1 MTELNGDLD
10 RRLQSWP
17 ELSPDALTMR
27 RTALRMNNHLAVL
40 RAASA
45 DSLGE
50 PQFRLLMT
58 TGAALTVVVYLAWP
72 YIADFLAAN
81 PWCEATLLGVAILSL
96 IAPLVLLPL
105 LRAGRSETVLPQ
117 PNGGVPTC

>member
-1 MTELNGDLD
+1 MTQLNDDLN

-17 ELSPDALTMR
+17 ELSPDGLAMQ

-58 TGAALTVVVYLAWP
+58 TGAALSVVVYLAWP
-72 YIADFLAAN
+72 YVADFLAEN
-81 PWCEATLLGVAILSL
+81 PWCEFTLLCVVVISL

-105 LRAGRSETVLPQ
+105 LRAGRGETVLPQ
-117 PNGGVPTC
+117 PHGGFPTC

>member
-1 MTELNGDLD
+1 MTQLNGDLN

-17 ELSPDALTMR
+17 ELAPDTLTMQ
-27 RTALRMNNHLAVL
+27 RTALRMNNQLAAL

-58 TGAALTVVVYLAWP
+58 TGAAFTVVVYLAWP
-72 YIADFLAAN
+72 YISDFLAEN
-81 PWCEATLLGVAILSL
+81 PWCEFTLLCVAVLWL
-96 IAPLVLLPL
+96 IAPVILLPL
-105 LRAGRSETVLPQ
+105 LRASRGETILPQ
-117 PNGGVPTC
+117 PQGGHPTC